1 VKVAGDK
8 GADTVKLVFQICN
21 VPNPNSV
28 QNTCVFVYSVTPVR
42 GKEIRLFMSGDYEFL
57 GFTTGRPPPL
67 SNSWTGKSKTGE
79 EVQQCN
85 WPVFLQN
92 SFDTGYN

>member
-57 GFTTGRPPPL
+57 SRMYGISGAQGTNHT
-67 SNSWTGKSKTGE
+67 
-79 EVQQCN
+79 V
-85 WPVFLQN
+85 
-92 SFDTGYN
+92 